1 MLKESD
7 WKLFRRKL
15 PEWQERHMQNLLGE
29 YAGIIASAGP
39 ASTRFWK
46 LKERLQKDVRHVGVC
61 ANIKRSTML
70 HNLLAM
76 FGEQAITLEDLD
88 GFSDD
93 LRRQVA
99 IFGEGKM
106 P

>member
-7 WKLFRRKL
+7 WKLFRKRL

-61 ANIKRSTML
+61 TNMKRSTML
-70 HNLLAM
+70 HNLLAL
-76 FGEQAITLEDLD
+76 FGEQAITLEDLN

-93 LRRQVA
+93 LKRQVA
-99 IFGEGKM
+99 IFREGEM